1 MLLHLFVKVAL
12 LLLYLVFLI
21 VLLRLLDL
29 SAWYETGFLATQLVD
44 PLSLSVRKLKLLI
57 ESRGL
62 AYEGILEREEL
73 IKLAEN
79 SGDIA
84 NADFSLLERK
94 SVIDAKQ
101 QKSEEFT
108 GRAHF
113 LEEVEDKKDSV
124 WLIQVVPGAG
134 LPLLGSSTWKSVIQ
148 KVSIFGIRTGI
159 FVCAR
164 DIRFCRQKGWS
175 KPFVLLAMPDGHQY
189 KDRVLMRQLSAPAQ
203 APAVVDWVNQQL
215 SSKLMEIEDEKELCD
230 HWLEFK
236 SEEEIQQSVRAV
248 IFTDREKPSIIF
260 SALSMRYSGRI
271 KFGYYRKGSAKC
283 IHFKPDSK
291 THLLISTSTGVQRY
305 GLRKGEFLNYDALN
319 LYLHT
324 LVPEINDVFI
334 ISFVIVNMFCCM
346 DLFLTSGGLAKILLC
361 FFWQLAKLNLLFILL
376 WLPLQWTFQLSV
388 IAPLSNVF
396 WWSIQVLCQTGVAGQ
411 LRQDWLLHSQHWG
424 IVCCLF
430 GLYCFVCGWFVK
442 KCRPQSQED
451 NLSSVDWMRLIFHQW
466 HLFMIRPR
474 NIWQQGGPQI
484 STSLEEGLDLF
495 LERTT
500 PDLWLHPI
508 ITGEYVHNLPQWKY
522 GGFRKSQ
529 DEKYCFKHLCGS
541 CQESWQKFFCM
552 KTEADRQER
561 FEKSCEEIRQM
572 FTERQSKKEK
582 AEIHGAQ
589 GIKDKEFYEVF
600 EDGHNKE
607 TKIVEMQPTKGSKV
621 TENSTNLSEEK
632 FCGVCLDLICHIEE
646 GESGKA
652 IVVKEP
658 ANLHHQDVGHGIT
671 ATDIW
676 SEESTQEENHTSGN
690 QYDAWPEEMLKSLE
704 CAICLEGY
712 VLGSHL
718 CGLPCGHAFHFDCVK
733 VWLCG
738 GKHCCPTCRWP
749 AFKKKPSKLSKY
761 KE

>member
-260 SALSMRYSGRI
+260 SALSMSEHVLLHGSVSDFGRSSENTLMLLLAVSQVKPAVHFTMASLAMDVSTLGHCATLECILVVDSSPVSDGSRRSAPSGLVAPFSTLGNR
-271 KFGYYRKGSAKC
+271 
-283 IHFKPDSK
+283 
-291 THLLISTSTGVQRY
+291 LLSLRSVLLRLRLVCEEMSPSVTGGQSIERR
-305 GLRKGEFLNYDALN
+305 LDA
-319 LYLHT
+319 T
-324 LVPEINDVFI
+324 
-334 ISFVIVNMFCCM
+334 
-346 DLFLTSGGLAKILLC
+346 DLS
-361 FFWQLAKLNLLFILL
+361 
-376 WLPLQWTFQLSV
+376 PM
-388 IAPLSNVF
+388 APLYDPAQKYMAAS
-396 WWSIQVLCQTGVAGQ
+396 
-411 LRQDWLLHSQHWG
+411 
-424 IVCCLF
+424 
-430 GLYCFVCGWFVK
+430 
-442 KCRPQSQED
+442 
-451 NLSSVDWMRLIFHQW
+451 
-466 HLFMIRPR
+466 
-474 NIWQQGGPQI
+474 GPQI